1 MSDTL
6 TIASVLV
13 LNRNWQAIHVK
24 TPQEAFGMLCT
35 GTATALDISDDGN
48 MTPVAWN
55 VWSKLPVRP
64 TDKYVRTVRGE
75 IRIPTI
81 MVLCTYARMP
91 KKRPKFGSRGIWER
105 DGGVCQYTG
114 KKLSPGEGNID
125 HIIPRCRG
133 GQTSWENCVLAS
145 KDVNSRKGSHT
156 PEECGLKLIRKP
168 FTPREVPVSVLI
180 KNPHRIKDW
189 EVFLRDLAG

>member
-6 TIASVLV
+6 TKATVLV
-13 LNRNWQAIHVK
+13 LNRNWQPIHIK

-35 GTATALDISDDGN
+35 ETATALNITEDGN
-48 MTPVAWN
+48 MYPVR
-55 VWSKLPVRP
+55 WSDWIALPVRP
-64 TDKYVRTVRGE
+64 EDTAVKTVRGD
-75 IRIPTI
+75 IRVPTVI
-81 MVLCTYARMP
+81 VLANFAKMP

-125 HIIPRCRG
+125 HVLPRSRG
-133 GQTSWENCVLAS
+133 GASTWENCVLAA
-145 KDVNSRKGSHT
+145 KEVNSRKGSRT

-168 FTPREVPVSVLI
+168 VVPREVPVFALI
-180 KNPHRIKDW
+180 KNHHRVKDW
-189 EVFLRDLAG
+189 EVFLGALA